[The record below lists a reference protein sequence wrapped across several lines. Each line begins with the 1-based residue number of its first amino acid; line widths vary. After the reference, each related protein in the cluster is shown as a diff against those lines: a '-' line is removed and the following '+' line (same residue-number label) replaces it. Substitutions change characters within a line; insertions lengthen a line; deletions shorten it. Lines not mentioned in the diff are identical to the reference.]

1 MIKRQ
6 HLKGWCRALSLLLSG
21 VILFAAVPSTVYAQ
35 EAESVQE
42 ETYAPG
48 EAYGGQEDE
57 VLEETQGNEEPSGV
71 EETVIP
77 EETVVPEE
85 TVIPEE
91 TVMTEEKPDEIT
103 LAIQELDREVEA
115 ISFDH
120 DILALVYMCE
130 SYDVKTAPL
139 LGAENTVTVGIGQTV
154 MITGIEYS
162 DNTLWYEVKFGL
174 NDSGYT
180 GYIQKEYLVFSDE
193 ALIQAEEQ
201 YLPENVVFI
210 PEVRGYA
217 DIDYFP
223 VSYRKF
229 LTELKNSHPNWTFVP
244 MNTNLDWNEVV
255 VNEMYKDRSLV
266 PANSD
271 SSWIRG
277 YYSNSWSLASEGI
290 LKHYLDPRNYLND
303 TNIFAFEQLTYNPSY
318 HVEPAVQ
325 NILNS
330 TFMAG
335 EIPGE
340 GRTYANAFWEIG
352 NSLGVSPFHLA
363 CRVYQEQGR
372 GTSPLIS
379 GTYSGYEG
387 LYNYFNIG
395 ASGATNEAIY
405 TSGLKRAR
413 DYGWT
418 TRFASLYGGAQI
430 ISQNYILKGQDTLYL
445 QKFDVDPSYHGL
457 YAHQYMQNI
466 MAPTSESASIKRAYA
481 NAGSVD
487 NVFVFKIPV
496 YNNMPSTRCVKPG
509 QPEEPEPI
517 IPVDRTAV
525 TNFVTRLYT
534 VALGRTPDEAGLNS
548 WVDIISNRENT
559 GAQAAYGFIFSD
571 ELKGRNLDD
580 AAYVELL
587 YRTLFDRSAD
597 EVGKS
602 GWLNILSNGLSREYV
617 FKGFV
622 DSAEFDILCSGYGI
636 DRGTIGLSQ
645 ARDQNEGVTKFVAR
659 CYRQALGREYE
670 TDGLESWCRVILNGS
685 NTPKQAAQS
694 FIFSDEF
701 KQKNLSNEEY
711 VKILYRTFMD
721 READE
726 VGLRGWTAVLDSGR
740 ENRVKVLDGFAD
752 SAEFAEIMA
761 QYGLK

>member
-6 HLKGWCRALSLLLSG
+6 YLKGLCRTLSLLLSG
-21 VILFAAVPSTVYAQ
+21 VLLIGTVPVAVYAQ
-35 EAESVQE
+35 EEEVVQE
-42 ETYAPG
+42 ETYVTG
-48 EAYGGQEDE
+48 ESYEVKEDE
-57 VLEETQGNEEPSGV
+57 VLEETQGTEETSGV
-71 EETVIP
+71 EEAVIT
-77 EETVVPEE
+77 EETKMAEGE
-85 TVIPEE
+85 
-91 TVMTEEKPDEIT
+91 PDEIA
-103 LAIQELDREVEA
+103 LAIQA
-115 ISFDH
+115 IDSEIDVISLDH

-130 SYDVKTAPL
+130 SYDVRTAAFFD
-139 LGAENTVTVGIGQTV
+139 AETAASVGIGQTV

-162 DNTLWYEVKFGL
+162 DDALWYEVKFGL
-174 NDSGYT
+174 NDFEYT

-193 ALIQAEEQ
+193 ALLQAEAQ
-201 YLPENVVFI
+201 FLPENVVFI
-210 PEVRGYA
+210 PEVRGSA

-229 LTELKNSHPNWTFVP
+229 LTELKNNHPNWTFVP

-255 VNEMYKDRSLV
+255 ENQMYKDRSLV
-266 PANSD
+266 PASSD

-290 LKHYLDPRNYLND
+290 VKHYLDPRNYLND

-330 TFMAG
+330 TFMSG

-340 GRTYANAFWEIG
+340 GRTYANAFWGIG

-405 TSGLKRAR
+405 TSGLKKAR
-413 DYGWT
+413 EYGWT

-487 NVFVFKIPV
+487 NIFVFKIPV

-597 EVGKS
+597 EVGTN
-602 GWLNILSNGLSREYV
+602 GWLNVLSNGLSREYV

-670 TDGLESWCRVILNGS
+670 TDGLERWCDVIVNGS
-685 NTPKQAAQS
+685 NTPKQVAQS

-726 VGLRGWTAVLDSGR
+726 TGLRGWTAVLDSGR
-740 ENRVKVLDGFAD
+740 EDRVKVLDGFAE

-761 QYGLK
+761 RYGLK

>member
-1 MIKRQ
+1 MS
-6 HLKGWCRALSLLLSG
+6 GVLLLG
-21 VILFAAVPSTVYAQ
+21 NVPAVVYAQ
-35 EAESVQE
+35 EEESIQKEYVQE
-42 ETYAPG
+42 ETYG
-48 EAYGGQEDE
+48 
-57 VLEETQGNEEPSGV
+57 
-71 EETVIP
+71 
-77 EETVVPEE
+77 
-85 TVIPEE
+85 
-91 TVMTEEKPDEIT
+91 TEENNVEDIDEFDLAVQMLDDEIEKIS
-103 LAIQELDREVEA
+103 LDHSIQ
-115 ISFDH
+115 
-120 DILALVYMCE
+120 ALVYMCE
-130 SYDVKTAPL
+130 SYDVKSDASYE
-139 LGAENTVTVGIGQTV
+139 AETVVSAVSGQTV
-154 MITGIEYS
+154 IITGLKFSE
-162 DNTLWYEVKFGL
+162 DALWYEVRFGL
-174 NDSGYT
+174 NDFEYT
-180 GYIQKEYLVFSDE
+180 GYIQKEYLAFSDE
-193 ALIQAEEQ
+193 ALIQAEAL
-201 YLPENVVFI
+201 YLPEISFYSL
-210 PEVRGYA
+210 ETRGYS
-217 DIDYFP
+217 DIDFFP
-223 VSYRKF
+223 SSYRKF
-229 LTELKNSHPNWTFVP
+229 LTDLKNAHPNWTFVP
-244 MNTNLDWNEVV
+244 MNTGLNWNEVV
-255 VNEMYKDRSLV
+255 SNEMYNDRSLV
-266 PANSD
+266 PASSN

-303 TNIFAFEQLTYNPSY
+303 TNIFAFEQLTYNASY

-379 GTYSGYEG
+379 GTYGGYEG

-395 ASGATNEAIY
+395 ASGATNEAIF
-405 TSGLKRAR
+405 TSGLQRAR

-418 TRFASLYGGAQI
+418 TRFASLYGGSQI

-466 MAPTSESASIKRAYA
+466 MAPVSESASIKRAYA

-496 YNNMPSTRCVKPG
+496 YENMPSTRCVKPG
-509 QPEEPEPI
+509 EPEEEEPV
-517 IPVDRTAV
+517 IPVDREAV

-534 VALGRTPDEAGLNS
+534 VALGRTPDESGLNS
-548 WVDIISNRENT
+548 WVDIISNRKST

-571 ELKGRNLDD
+571 ELKDKNLDD
-580 AAYVELL
+580 AAYVEIL
-587 YRTLFDRSAD
+587 YRTLFDRDAD

-602 GWLNILSNGLSREYV
+602 GWLNVLSNGLSREYV

-622 DSAEFDILCSGYGI
+622 DSAEFDNLCSGYGI

-645 ARDQNEGVTKFVAR
+645 ARDQNEGVTRFVAR

-670 TDGLESWCRVILNGS
+670 TNGLESWCKVIINGS

-711 VKILYRTFMD
+711 VKTLYRTFMD

-726 VGLRGWTAVLDSGR
+726 TGLRGWTAVLDSGR
-740 ENRVKVLDGFAD
+740 EDRVKVLDGFAD

-761 QYGLK
+761 RYGLR

>member
-6 HLKGWCRALSLLLSG
+6 YLKGLCRTLSLLLSG
-21 VILFAAVPSTVYAQ
+21 VLLIGTVPVAVYAQ
-35 EAESVQE
+35 EEEVVQE
-42 ETYAPG
+42 ETYVTG
-48 EAYGGQEDE
+48 ESYEVKEDE
-57 VLEETQGNEEPSGV
+57 VLEETQGTEETSGV
-71 EETVIP
+71 EETVIT
-77 EETVVPEE
+77 EETKMAEGE
-85 TVIPEE
+85 
-91 TVMTEEKPDEIT
+91 PDEIA
-103 LAIQELDREVEA
+103 LAIQGIDSEIDVILL
-115 ISFDH
+115 DH

-130 SYDVKTAPL
+130 SYDVKTAAAFD
-139 LGAENTVTVGIGQTV
+139 AETTATVGIGQTV
-154 MITGIEYS
+154 MITGLEYS
-162 DNTLWYEVKFGL
+162 DDALWYEVKFGL
-174 NDSGYT
+174 NDFEYT

-193 ALIQAEEQ
+193 ALLQAEAQ
-201 YLPENVVFI
+201 FLPENVVFI
-210 PEVRGYA
+210 PEVRGSA

-229 LTELKNSHPNWTFVP
+229 LTELKNNHPNWTFVP

-255 VNEMYKDRSLV
+255 ENQMYKDRSLV
-266 PANSD
+266 PASSD

-290 LKHYLDPRNYLND
+290 VKHYLDPRNYLND

-330 TFMAG
+330 TFMSG

-405 TSGLKRAR
+405 TSGLKKAR
-413 DYGWT
+413 EYGWT

-487 NVFVFKIPV
+487 NIFVFKIPV

-597 EVGKS
+597 EVGTN
-602 GWLNILSNGLSREYV
+602 GWLNVLSNGLSREYV

-670 TDGLESWCRVILNGS
+670 TDGLERWCDVIVNGS
-685 NTPKQAAQS
+685 NTPKQVAQS

-726 VGLRGWTAVLDSGR
+726 TGLRGWTAVLDSGR
-740 ENRVKVLDGFAD
+740 EDRVKVLDGFAE

-761 QYGLK
+761 RYGLK